1 MIERLN
7 LIKGPEGEGA
17 GKPDIME
24 MMDVNAAGILVR
36 RLLRYTL
43 REYNERAMRESLSK
57 RFVRHTKH
65 LVAMQAAHIERVL
78 WNGNALTR
86 RLLIGIP
93 PKERTENEEETLMN
107 RIREVE
113 FALLM
118 HECAKMNPKC
128 RGGVNPDRHM
138 EETCNDTL
146 TFLADY
152 RRKRKPLAD
161 RIAAMVEV
169 SGSPYSIYAKHTGTR
184 TPATVEEAIVF
195 AAVNLDAIDFWGARD
210 IVWIRQHPE
219 MLGGESLE
227 PEHVRESL
235 EFAKRMCDDAAK
247 RVNSLNLRKLDGA
260 EKKSIADFGI
270 AYWRRSEQF
279 FAFVEEWSPQSFVE
293 FRGACTAFLRAE
305 FGKRITRPEWNV
317 GSRMPNIHD

>member
-17 GKPDIME
+17 GKPDVME
-24 MMDVNAAGILVR
+24 MMDVNAAGILVH

-43 REYNERAMRESLSK
+43 SEYKERAMRESLDK

-65 LVAMQAAHIERVL
+65 LVALQAAHVERVF

-93 PKERTENEEETLMN
+93 PKERTESEEVLLVN
-107 RIREVE
+107 RTHEVD

-118 HECAKMNPKC
+118 HECAKMNPRC

-138 EETCNDTL
+138 DETVEDTL
-146 TFLADY
+146 AFTADY
-152 RRKRKPLAD
+152 RRKRKPLAE
-161 RIAAMVEV
+161 RIAATVEV

-184 TPATVEEAIVF
+184 VPATVEEAIVF
-195 AAVNLDAIDFWGARD
+195 AAVNLDAIDFWGAHH

-219 MLGGESLE
+219 MLIDGMSAPEHVGESLA
-227 PEHVRESL
+227 
-235 EFAKRMCDDAAK
+235 FAKRMCDDAAR
-247 RVNSLNLRKLDGA
+247 RVNSLNLRKFDKA
-260 EKKSIADFGI
+260 EKKSIADFGL
-270 AYWRRSEQF
+270 AYWRRSERF
-279 FAFVEEWSPQSFVE
+279 FAFVEERSPQNFIE
-293 FRGACTAFLRAE
+293 FRGACTAFLRRE
-305 FGKRITRPEWNV
+305 LGVRITDPSWNV
-317 GSRMPNIHD
+317 GSRAHSVHD